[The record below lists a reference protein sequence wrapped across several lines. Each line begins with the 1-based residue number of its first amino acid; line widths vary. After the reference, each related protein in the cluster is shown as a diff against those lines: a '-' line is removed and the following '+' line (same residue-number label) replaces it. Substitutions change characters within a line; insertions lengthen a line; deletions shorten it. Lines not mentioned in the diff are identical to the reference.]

1 MTRSGSSTSLNKL
14 RKKGSSG
21 SATPKRKREK
31 QPPKSLSRRRKMSIA
46 ATVLI
51 LPFVICEAF
60 LGILVFC
67 FRESVSA
74 LLPVVVTIPESDTMH
89 LTNDLVTKENMSDAS
104 AAAFNNKES
113 PHDAEGESADADVE
127 SDPSYA
133 DESLVPEAMETLDEA
148 ELELKNLRSMLE
160 QGFSYLTSTSDV
172 DYDTVDAL
180 CGQVWIR
187 ASEILVHN
195 TSTKLKSD
203 WGVAK
208 SHDASLELLSNSPPS
223 QYKTLALDA
232 QRCLGGSGLSAMT
245 PDTINLERL
254 KLSTKIFDRL
264 SIIEP
269 LDAAIRAGLG
279 TALLL
284 QGIFYYDYVDS
295 GEAVT
300 AQNALLKLAL
310 YHLKVASTMYSA
322 QPDVQAPYA
331 IEQSTQSGLIT
342 SFTGQSNDDG
352 SSHAHSSA
360 LNNLA
365 LAYIALG
372 DNDNSVP
379 VLLRSA
385 SIRRESNSADVLY
398 WNAHHK
404 LISNAETK
412 AMLTAVKNPS
422 KSKVQ
427 RTKNKRK
434 QTSFLRRDISVDD
447 LVGI

>member
-1 MTRSGSSTSLNKL
+1 
-14 RKKGSSG
+14 
-21 SATPKRKREK
+21 
-31 QPPKSLSRRRKMSIA
+31 MSIA

-264 SIIEP
+264 VSFVPVAVNAAFYVSHRSPPKSIIEP

-422 KSKVQ
+422 KSKAQ
-427 RTKNKRK
+427 RTKNKRR